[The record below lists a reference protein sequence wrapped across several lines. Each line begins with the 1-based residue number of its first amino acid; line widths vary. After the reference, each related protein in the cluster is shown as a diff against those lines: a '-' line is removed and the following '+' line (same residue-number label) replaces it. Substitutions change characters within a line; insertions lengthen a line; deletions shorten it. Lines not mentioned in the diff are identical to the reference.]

1 MLIRFMKED
10 FTVCQIGDLQQVN
23 LDMPYCFLAKTAHE
37 LSLVCRSEDV
47 PEKALKREDGWQAFY
62 IEGSLDFALTGILAG
77 IADVLTKKG
86 ISLLALSTYDTDY
99 ILVKKE
105 KMAQALQTLEEAGYT
120 IMSDK

>member
-10 FTVCQIGDLQQVN
+10 FTVCQIGDLQQVD
-23 LDMPYCFLAKTAHE
+23 LDIPYCFLAKTVHE

>member
-10 FTVCQIGDLQQVN
+10 FTVCQISDLQQVD
-23 LDMPYCFLAKTAHE
+23 LDIPYCFLAKTVHE

-86 ISLLALSTYDTDY
+86 ISLFALSTYDTDY